1 MTTRNHLGMK
11 KWRYGWQHSRHWK
24 KASDARLYSSIFT
37 NLILKPISKPKQD
50 GTLNILQKQKSTAN
64 SSRRSLVKVH
74 ICWMHWNLTTV
85 GNSRLTLQGM
95 ITYPLAELG
104 TLESMIA
111 KLETLSVEDSNNLE
125 GLYKRSIFIS
135 ISFFMIQRGENQS
148 FWNLFPFQCFR
159 VPRRFLFQKDTN
171 GRSSILNSSKPIRD
185 VEDPGSKFRRR
196 ADAGKVSSSSG
207 WVIVI
212 NKKTQGFSLHFLGF
226 WGFLGVPVAMNPKP
240 SLSLKALFSGKGGGS
255 KGPTPSKMWVNSLR
269 WSCQEMAKSY
279 VHLWGVASGSNLVH
293 LVEGPTVSTKKSPVL
308 DDWRI

>member
-135 ISFFMIQRGENQS
+135 ISFFMIQRGE
-148 FWNLFPFQCFR
+148 
-159 VPRRFLFQKDTN
+159 K
-171 GRSSILNSSKPIRD
+171 SILLKLVSISMFQSAKAFFVPKRHEWEIFNF
-185 VEDPGSKFRRR
+185 EQFQTDPGRWR
-196 ADAGKVSSSSG
+196 
-207 WVIVI
+207 
-212 NKKTQGFSLHFLGF
+212 
-226 WGFLGVPVAMNPKP
+226 
-240 SLSLKALFSGKGGGS
+240 SGK
-255 KGPTPSKMWVNSLR
+255 
-269 WSCQEMAKSY
+269 
-279 VHLWGVASGSNLVH
+279 
-293 LVEGPTVSTKKSPVL
+293 
-308 DDWRI
+308 